1 MFNDIFSETTMIELQ
16 TLLRANNQTITTAE
30 SCTGG
35 LISSRITDI
44 SGASDYF
51 EAGITTYSNVSKIRL
66 LNVPEDIIDRY
77 GAVSEETAKAMAEG
91 VKKTVHADI
100 GVSVT
105 GIAGPTGGTEGKPVG
120 TVFIGLATKKA
131 TYVRKFFFD
140 GNRLEIRRKTS
151 DAAFML
157 VEEYLEGEHI

>member
-1 MFNDIFSETTMIELQ
+1 MEIEKRIGKMLKERG
-16 TLLRANNQTITTAE
+16 LKIAVAE

-51 EAGITTYSNVSKIRL
+51 EAGITTYSNESKIRL
-66 LNVPEDIIDRY
+66 LNIPEDIVDRY
-77 GAVSEETAKAMAEG
+77 GAVSEETAKSMAEG

>member
-1 MFNDIFSETTMIELQ
+1 MEIEKRIGKMLKERG
-16 TLLRANNQTITTAE
+16 LKIAVAE

-51 EAGITTYSNVSKIRL
+51 EAGITTYSNESKIRL

-151 DAAFML
+151 DAAFMI

>member
-1 MFNDIFSETTMIELQ
+1 MEIEKRIGKMLKERG
-16 TLLRANNQTITTAE
+16 LKIAVAE

-51 EAGITTYSNVSKIRL
+51 EAGITTYSNESKIRL

-77 GAVSEETAKAMAEG
+77 GAVSEETAKSMAEG
-91 VKKTVHADI
+91 VKKTLHADI

-151 DAAFML
+151 DAALMF

>member
-1 MFNDIFSETTMIELQ
+1 MEIEKRIGKMLKERE
-16 TLLRANNQTITTAE
+16 LKIAVAE

-51 EAGITTYSNVSKIRL
+51 EAGITTYSNESKIRL
-66 LNVPEDIIDRY
+66 LNIPEDIVDRY
-77 GAVSEETAKAMAEG
+77 GAVSEETAKSMAEG

-120 TVFIGLATKKA
+120 TVFIGLATKQA

-151 DAAFML
+151 DAALML
-157 VEEYLEGEHI
+157 VAEYLEGEHI

>member
-1 MFNDIFSETTMIELQ
+1 
-16 TLLRANNQTITTAE
+16 
-30 SCTGG
+30 
-35 LISSRITDI
+35 
-44 SGASDYF
+44 
-51 EAGITTYSNVSKIRL
+51 
-66 LNVPEDIIDRY
+66 
-77 GAVSEETAKAMAEG
+77 MAEG
-91 VKKTVHADI
+91 VKKTLHADI

>member
-1 MFNDIFSETTMIELQ
+1 MEIEKRIGKMLKERG
-16 TLLRANNQTITTAE
+16 LKIAVAE

-51 EAGITTYSNVSKIRL
+51 EAGITTYSNESKIRL

-100 GVSVT
+100 GVSVP

>member
-1 MFNDIFSETTMIELQ
+1 MLKERGLKI
-16 TLLRANNQTITTAE
+16 AVAE

-66 LNVPEDIIDRY
+66 LNVPKDTIDRY

>member
-1 MFNDIFSETTMIELQ
+1 MLKERVLKI
-16 TLLRANNQTITTAE
+16 AVAE

-51 EAGITTYSNVSKIRL
+51 EAGITTYSNESKIRL

>member
-1 MFNDIFSETTMIELQ
+1 MEIEKRIGKMLKERE
-16 TLLRANNQTITTAE
+16 LKIAVAE

-51 EAGITTYSNVSKIRL
+51 EAGITTYSNESKIRL
-66 LNVPEDIIDRY
+66 LNIPEDIVDRY
-77 GAVSEETAKAMAEG
+77 GAVSEETAKSMAEG

-120 TVFIGLATKKA
+120 TVFIGLATKQA

-151 DAAFML
+151 DAALMF

>member
-1 MFNDIFSETTMIELQ
+1 MEIEKRIGKMLKERG
-16 TLLRANNQTITTAE
+16 LKIAVAE

-51 EAGITTYSNVSKIRL
+51 EAGITTYSNESKIRL

-77 GAVSEETAKAMAEG
+77 GAVSEETAKSMAEG
-91 VKKTVHADI
+91 VKKTLHADI

>member
-1 MFNDIFSETTMIELQ
+1 MEIEKRIGKMLKERG
-16 TLLRANNQTITTAE
+16 LKIAVAE

-66 LNVPEDIIDRY
+66 LNVPKDTIDRY

>member
-1 MFNDIFSETTMIELQ
+1 MEIEKRIGKMLKERG
-16 TLLRANNQTITTAE
+16 LKIAVAE

-66 LNVPEDIIDRY
+66 LNVPKDTIDRY
-77 GAVSEETAKAMAEG
+77 GAVSEETAKSMAEG
-91 VKKTVHADI
+91 VKKTLHADI

>member
-1 MFNDIFSETTMIELQ
+1 MEIEKRIGKMLKERG
-16 TLLRANNQTITTAE
+16 LKIAVAE

-66 LNVPEDIIDRY
+66 LNVPKDTIDRY
-77 GAVSEETAKAMAEG
+77 GAVSEETAKSMAEG
-91 VKKTVHADI
+91 VKKTLHADI

-120 TVFIGLATKKA
+120 TVFIGLATKQA
-131 TYVRKFFFD
+131 IYVRKFFLTET
-140 GNRLEIRRKTS
+140 GLR
-151 DAAFML
+151 
-157 VEEYLEGEHI
+157 

>member
-1 MFNDIFSETTMIELQ
+1 MLKERGLKI
-16 TLLRANNQTITTAE
+16 AVAE

-51 EAGITTYSNVSKIRL
+51 EAGITTYSNESKIRL

>member
-1 MFNDIFSETTMIELQ
+1 MEIEKRIGKMLKERG
-16 TLLRANNQTITTAE
+16 LKIAVAE

-51 EAGITTYSNVSKIRL
+51 EAGITTYSNESKIRL

-77 GAVSEETAKAMAEG
+77 GAVSEETAKSMAEG
-91 VKKTVHADI
+91 VKKTLHADI

-151 DAAFML
+151 DAAFMF

>member
-1 MFNDIFSETTMIELQ
+1 MEIEKRIGKMLKERG
-16 TLLRANNQTITTAE
+16 LKIAVAE

>member
-1 MFNDIFSETTMIELQ
+1 MEIEKRIGKMLKERG
-16 TLLRANNQTITTAE
+16 LKIAVAE

-51 EAGITTYSNVSKIRL
+51 EAGITTYSNESKIRV

>member
-1 MFNDIFSETTMIELQ
+1 MLKERGLKI
-16 TLLRANNQTITTAE
+16 AVAE

-66 LNVPEDIIDRY
+66 LNVPKDTIDRY
-77 GAVSEETAKAMAEG
+77 GAVSEETAKSMAEG
-91 VKKTVHADI
+91 VKKTLHADI

>member
-1 MFNDIFSETTMIELQ
+1 MEIEKRIGKMLKERG
-16 TLLRANNQTITTAE
+16 LKIAVAE

-66 LNVPEDIIDRY
+66 LNVPKDTIDRY
-77 GAVSEETAKAMAEG
+77 GAVSEETAKSMAEG
-91 VKKTVHADI
+91 VKKTLHADI

-151 DAAFML
+151 DAALMF

>member
-1 MFNDIFSETTMIELQ
+1 MEIEKRIGKMLKERG
-16 TLLRANNQTITTAE
+16 LKIAVAE

-51 EAGITTYSNVSKIRL
+51 EAGITTYSNESKIRL
-66 LNVPEDIIDRY
+66 LNAPEDIIDRY

>member
-1 MFNDIFSETTMIELQ
+1 MEIEKRIGKMLKERG
-16 TLLRANNQTITTAE
+16 LKIAVAE

-51 EAGITTYSNVSKIRL
+51 EAGITTYSNESKIRL

-120 TVFIGLATKKA
+120 TVFIGLATKKSH
-131 TYVRKFFFD
+131 
-140 GNRLEIRRKTS
+140 LCP
-151 DAAFML
+151 
-157 VEEYLEGEHI
+157 

>member
-1 MFNDIFSETTMIELQ
+1 MKI
-16 TLLRANNQTITTAE
+16 AVAE

-51 EAGITTYSNVSKIRL
+51 EAGITTYSNESKIRL

>member
-1 MFNDIFSETTMIELQ
+1 MEIEKRIGKMLKERG
-16 TLLRANNQTITTAE
+16 LKIAVAE

-66 LNVPEDIIDRY
+66 LNVPKDTIDRY
-77 GAVSEETAKAMAEG
+77 GAVSEETAKSMAEG
-91 VKKTVHADI
+91 VKKTLHADI

-120 TVFIGLATKKA
+120 TVFIGLATKQA
-131 TYVRKFFFD
+131 IYVRKFFFD

>member
-1 MFNDIFSETTMIELQ
+1 MEIEKRIGKMLKERG
-16 TLLRANNQTITTAE
+16 LKIAVAE

-51 EAGITTYSNVSKIRL
+51 EAGITTYSNESKIRL

>member
-1 MFNDIFSETTMIELQ
+1 MEIEKRIGKMLKERG
-16 TLLRANNQTITTAE
+16 LKIAVAE

-66 LNVPEDIIDRY
+66 LNVPKDTIDRY
-77 GAVSEETAKAMAEG
+77 GAVSEETAKSMAEG

-151 DAAFML
+151 DAALMF

>member
-1 MFNDIFSETTMIELQ
+1 MEIEKRIGKMLKERG
-16 TLLRANNQTITTAE
+16 LKIAVAE

-51 EAGITTYSNVSKIRL
+51 EAGITTYSNESKIRL

-151 DAAFML
+151 DAALMF